1 MALRF
6 YNTLTQ
12 RVEDFAPLE
21 DKLVRMYSCG
31 PTVWNYA
38 HIGNLRTFTF
48 VDVLRRW
55 LSARGYRLD
64 HVMNITDVDDR
75 ILQQA
80 LAAHQSLQDY
90 TAVYT
95 TAFLED
101 ADALRL
107 QRPEHIVRATGH
119 IEDMAEAVRKLEE
132 KGYTYRSDGSIY
144 FSIAKF
150 PRYGR
155 LSHTDFSGIRPGSRV
170 DTDKYDKADAR
181 DFALWK
187 APKEGE
193 PFWETV
199 VGPGR
204 PGWHIECSVMAMK
217 YLGPTLDIHTGGI
230 DLTFPHHEN
239 EIAQSEALTGKPF
252 ARFWLH
258 SEHLIVEG
266 QTMSK
271 TLGNFFTLRDLT
283 EKGFAPEAV
292 RYLLASLPY
301 RKQLNFTF
309 DSLRAAA
316 SAIERLRNFKLRLE
330 TDKYPEGTN
339 EALLERTQEAGRRFE
354 DAMDDD
360 LNTAEALAAAFEY
373 VRDTNSAMDAGEFRA
388 SNVEAAQAFL
398 RQFDSVFDVLRPV
411 VLPIVMPRNLSAVP
425 QAGLSDAAIEAR
437 IAERNQARKTRNFV
451 RGDEI
456 RKELLAS
463 GVVLED
469 TKEGTRWKRK

>member
-12 RVEDFAPLE
+12 RVEDFSPLE
-21 DKLVRMYSCG
+21 DQVVRMYSCG

-55 LSARGYRLD
+55 LSARGYHLD

-95 TAFLED
+95 AAFLED
-101 ADALRL
+101 TDALRL
-107 QRPEHIVRATGH
+107 QRPEHIVRATEH
-119 IEDMAEAVRKLEE
+119 IEDMAEAIRKLEE

-150 PRYGR
+150 PRYGQ
-155 LSHTDFSGIRPGSRV
+155 LSHTDFSGIRAGARV

-193 PFWETV
+193 PFWETM

-217 YLGPTLDIHTGGI
+217 YLGPTLDIHAGGI

-258 SEHLIVEG
+258 AEHLIVEG

-271 TLGNFFTLRDLT
+271 TLGNFFTLRDLV
-283 EKGFAPEAV
+283 EKGFAPESV

-309 DSLRAAA
+309 DSLRSAAT
-316 SAIERLRNFKLRLE
+316 AIERLRNYKLRLE
-330 TDKYPEGTN
+330 TGKYPEGTN
-339 EALLERTQEAGRRFE
+339 EALLERTKEAARRFE

-373 VRDTNSAMDAGEFRA
+373 VRDTNSAMDAGEFCA
-388 SNVEAAQAFL
+388 NNAQPALEFL
-398 RQFDSVFDVLRPV
+398 TKFDAVFDVLRPGGQ
-411 VLPIVMPRNLSAVP
+411 
-425 QAGLSDAAIEAR
+425 QAGLSDADDRSADRRA
-437 IAERNQARKTRNFV
+437 
-451 RGDEI
+451 
-456 RKELLAS
+456 
-463 GVVLED
+463 
-469 TKEGTRWKRK
+469 

>member
-12 RVEDFAPLE
+12 QEAEFAPLE
-21 DKLVRMYSCG
+21 DQLVRMYSCG

-55 LSARGYRLD
+55 LHAHGYRLD

-80 LAAHQSLQDY
+80 LGAHKSLQEY

-95 TAFLED
+95 TAFFED
-101 ADALRL
+101 TDALRL
-107 QRPEHIVRATGH
+107 QRPEHIVRATEH
-119 IEDMAEAVRKLEE
+119 IQDMAQAIHQLQER
-132 KGYTYRSDGSIY
+132 GYTYSSDGSIY

-155 LSHTDFSGIRPGSRV
+155 LSHTDFSGIRAGARV

-217 YLGPTLDIHTGGI
+217 YLGPTLDIHAGGI

-239 EIAQSEALTGKPF
+239 EIAQSEALTGQPF

-258 SEHLIVEG
+258 AEHLIVDG

-271 TLGNFFTLRDLT
+271 TLGNFFTLRDLV
-283 EKGFAPEAV
+283 EKGFEPETV

-309 DSLRAAA
+309 DSLRSAAT
-316 SAIERLRNFKLRLE
+316 AIDRLRNYKRRLE
-330 TDKYPEGTN
+330 TGRFPEGAN
-339 EALLERTQEAGRRFE
+339 EALLERTAGAARRFE

-388 SNVEAAQAFL
+388 SNVPPALEFL
-398 RQFDSVFDVLRPV
+398 GQFDAVFDVMRPGE
-411 VLPIVMPRNLSAVP
+411 
-425 QAGLSDAAIEAR
+425 QKAGLSDTAIETK
-437 IAERNQARKTRNFV
+437 IAERNQARKSRNFV

-456 RKELLAS
+456 RKELLEM

>member
-21 DKLVRMYSCG
+21 DNVVRMYSCG

-80 LAAHQSLQDY
+80 LAARQSLQEF

-95 TAFLED
+95 AAFLED

-107 QRPEHIVRATGH
+107 QRPEHIVRATEC
-119 IEDMAEAVRKLEE
+119 IEDMAEAIRKLEE

-150 PRYGR
+150 PHYGR
-155 LSHTDFSGIRPGSRV
+155 LSHTDFSGIRSGTRV

-193 PFWETV
+193 PFWETA
-199 VGPGR
+199 VGSGR

-271 TLGNFFTLRDLT
+271 TLGNFFTLRDLV

-309 DSLRAAA
+309 DSLRSAAT
-316 SAIERLRNFKLRLE
+316 AIERLRNFNLRLE

-339 EALLERTQEAGRRFE
+339 EALLERTKEAGRRFE
-354 DAMDDD
+354 EAMDDD

-373 VRDTNSAMDAGEFRA
+373 VRDMNSAMDAGEFRA
-388 SNVEAAQAFL
+388 NNVGAAIEFL
-398 RQFDSVFDVLRPV
+398 TKFDAVFDVLRPGGQ
-411 VLPIVMPRNLSAVP
+411 

-437 IAERNQARKTRNFV
+437 IAERNQARKTRNFA

-469 TKEGTRWKRK
+469 TKEGTRWKRR